1 MGRFSLRRIWARQVL
16 DSRGNPT
23 LEAEVTLED
32 GTRGQAM
39 VPSGASTGANEALE
53 LRDGNKDRYGGKG
66 VEKAIQNVRAIIA
79 PALQGRDALSQREID
94 RLLRE
99 IDGTR
104 NKSHLGANATLG
116 VSLAVARAA
125 ASALGIPLYRYLG
138 GTGSALLPVPFANV
152 INGGAH
158 SDAPLDFQEFMIVPR
173 GAPSFSEAIRYGVE
187 TFHALRAL
195 LRERNLGTGLG
206 DEGGFAPNLS
216 SVEEVFELLCA
227 AVKRAGYAPGKEI
240 WFAIDPAASEFF
252 DPTTA
257 AYVFRKSDRRRM
269 PAIHLVE
276 YYKDLCKRYP
286 ILSIEDGAAENDWDG
301 WQILTRELGKNVQL
315 VGDDLFVTNPEFLR
329 KGIAA
334 GVANSILIKPN
345 QIGTLSETL
354 ETVDLAKRSGY
365 AVMLSHRSGETE
377 DAFLAHLAVA
387 CNAGQIKTGSFSR
400 SDRTAK
406 YNELLR
412 IEEDLGEEG
421 RYGQWSP

>member
-1 MGRFSLRRIWARQVL
+1 MGRFSLHRIWARQVL

-32 GTRGQAM
+32 GTCGRAM

-53 LRDGNKDRYGGKG
+53 LRDGDKARYGGKEVG
-66 VEKAIQNVRAIIA
+66 KAVRNVQQRIA
-79 PALQGRDALSQREID
+79 PALQGRDALSQLEID

-99 IDGTR
+99 LDGTK
-104 NKSHLGANATLG
+104 NKGDLGANATLG

-125 ASALGIPLYRYLG
+125 ASALQIPLYRYLG
-138 GTGSALLPVPFANV
+138 GAGSALLPVPFANV

-173 GAPSFSEAIRYGVE
+173 GAPTFSEALRYGVE
-187 TFHALRAL
+187 TFHALRGL

-216 SVEEVFELLCA
+216 SVEEALELLCA
-227 AVKRAGYAPGKEI
+227 AVERAGYTPGKEI
-240 WFAIDPAASEFF
+240 WFAMDPAASEFF
-252 DPTTA
+252 DPNTA
-257 AYVFRKSDRRRM
+257 AYVFRKSDQRRM

-276 YYKDLCKRYP
+276 YYKELGKRFP
-286 ILSIEDGAAENDWDG
+286 ILSIEDGAAENDWEG
-301 WQILTRELGKNVQL
+301 WQILTRELGKNIQL

-329 KGIAA
+329 KGIEL
-334 GVANSILIKPN
+334 GVANAILIKPN

-377 DAFLAHLAVA
+377 DPFLAHLAVA
-387 CNAGQIKTGSFSR
+387 CNAGQIKTGSFAR
-400 SDRTAK
+400 SDRVAK

-412 IEEDLGEEG
+412 IEEDLGKNG
-421 RYGQWSP
+421 RYGHW

>member
-1 MGRFSLRRIWARQVL
+1 MGRLSIHRIWARQVL

-23 LEAEVTLED
+23 LEAEVVLEE
-32 GTRGQAM
+32 GISARAM
-39 VPSGASTGANEALE
+39 VPSGASTGTNEALE
-53 LRDGNKDRYGGKG
+53 LRDGNKARYGGKEVG
-66 VEKAIQNVRAIIA
+66 KAVQNVQKLIA
-79 PALQGRDALSQREID
+79 PVLEGRNVLDQPEID

-99 IDGTR
+99 LDGTK
-104 NKSHLGANATLG
+104 NKSNLGANAMLG

-138 GTGSALLPVPFANV
+138 GTGSVLLPVPFANV

-173 GAPSFSEAIRYGVE
+173 GAPTFSEAIRFGAE
-187 TFHALRAL
+187 TFHALRTL

-216 SVEEVFELLCA
+216 SAEDTLELLCV
-227 AVKRAGYAPGKEI
+227 AVERAGYTPGKEI
-240 WFAIDPAASEFF
+240 CFAMDPAASEFF
-252 DPTTA
+252 DPASA
-257 AYVFRKSDRRRM
+257 AYVFRKSNQRRM

-276 YYKDLCKRYP
+276 YYKELCGRFP
-286 ILSIEDGAAENDWDG
+286 IVSIEDGAAENDWEG
-301 WQILTRELGKNVQL
+301 WRILTRELGASVQL

-329 KGIAA
+329 KGIEQ

-354 ETVDLAKRSGY
+354 ETIDLAKRSGY
-365 AVMLSHRSGETE
+365 GVMLSHRSGETE
-377 DAFLAHLAVA
+377 DPFLAHLAVA
-387 CNAGQIKTGSFSR
+387 CNAGQIKTGSFAR
-400 SDRTAK
+400 SDRIAK

-412 IEEDLGEEG
+412 IEEDLGKNG
-421 RYGQWSP
+421 RYGRW